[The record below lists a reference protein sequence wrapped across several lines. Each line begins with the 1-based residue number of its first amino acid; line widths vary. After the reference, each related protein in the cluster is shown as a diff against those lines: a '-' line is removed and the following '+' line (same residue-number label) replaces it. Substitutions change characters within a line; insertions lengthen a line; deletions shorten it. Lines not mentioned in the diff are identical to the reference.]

1 MFENRKETNRKDS
14 RRISRAD
21 ICLMAFFLLLA
32 LGCFGWSVLSRKEGQ
47 RLQISYDGQTVMNVP
62 LSQIRPQKIAGEGD
76 GAVRYCLIRCLDESV
91 SCEWYDARPDL
102 ASTVPDGG
110 SYNLLAVSVTGVFME
125 AADCRDQI
133 CVHHIPLTGIGESMI
148 CLPHKLVVEMAGEAD
163 EGTLDGIAKAE
174 KAGKRPDVMSKAEK
188 TGKTMG
194 GGAAMRRTAELGFLL
209 ALALILSY
217 VESLIPFSFGVP
229 GIKLGLPNLIVL
241 LLLYGRNEEQTADGE
256 SASRTGFVNFL
267 TKGEQES
274 LLVNALRIVLSGFL
288 FSNLYAILYALA
300 GAAFSF
306 LAMIIGRRS
315 KRFSVVGVSVLGG
328 VFHNVG
334 QLLVA
339 MAVVE
344 TLAVAY
350 YVPFLIV
357 AGTVTGALLGV
368 AGMEILPYLRRLM
381 QEEEWNQ

>member
-1 MFENRKETNRKDS
+1 
-14 RRISRAD
+14 
-21 ICLMAFFLLLA
+21 
-32 LGCFGWSVLSRKEGQ
+32 
-47 RLQISYDGQTVMNVP
+47 
-62 LSQIRPQKIAGEGD
+62 
-76 GAVRYCLIRCLDESV
+76 
-91 SCEWYDARPDL
+91 
-102 ASTVPDGG
+102 
-110 SYNLLAVSVTGVFME
+110 
-125 AADCRDQI
+125 
-133 CVHHIPLTGIGESMI
+133 
-148 CLPHKLVVEMAGEAD
+148 
-163 EGTLDGIAKAE
+163 
-174 KAGKRPDVMSKAEK
+174 
-188 TGKTMG
+188 
-194 GGAAMRRTAELGFLL
+194 MRRTAELGFLL

-350 YVPFLIV
+350 YVPFNCGGHGNGSV
-357 AGTVTGALLGV
+357 ARSRGDGDFALSAAAD
-368 AGMEILPYLRRLM
+368 AGRRVESMSIFESITEGQKLCTHT
-381 QEEEWNQ
+381 